1 MIGCA
6 FCFLVDAS
14 NNRMER
20 LSLRSTN
27 TRAKVMGTLVSIS
40 GALVVILYKGPAIL
54 STTSEKDW
62 VKGGLLL
69 TVGYLLFSAW
79 SILQVLYISF
89 WPNDIFSPC
98 NLGNQGLVRSLVILA
113 INFNLSYLSNEET
126 KKIPDVEFSSVILR

>member
-6 FCFLVDAS
+6 ICFLVDAS

-27 TRAKVMGTLVSIS
+27 TQAKVMGTLVSIS
-40 GALVVILYKGPAIL
+40 GALVVVLYKGPTIL

-69 TVGYLLFSAW
+69 TVGYILFSAW
-79 SILQVLYISF
+79 SILQVLYIH
-89 WPNDIFSPC
+89 
-98 NLGNQGLVRSLVILA
+98 
-113 INFNLSYLSNEET
+113 
-126 KKIPDVEFSSVILR
+126 